1 MILFPLAIALNFH
14 NIAAAH
20 RRPNAPEY
28 LWQRRNSGAHFAW
41 LSARAL
47 TRPFNRHPMA
57 GGKQM
62 THSGQGRLGF

>member
-14 NIAAAH
+14 KIAATH
-20 RRPNAPEY
+20 WRPNAPEY

-41 LSARAL
+41 FSARVL

-62 THSGQGRLGF
+62 THSGQGRLGY